1 MTLPSGIVLPG
12 EKPLTLHEVAAGL
25 YVVDNAYEYDAGFFG
40 ESPLYSKEELE
51 PAPGPRSETVKPS
64 ASSVG

>member
-12 EKPLTLHEVAAGL
+12 EKPLTLHEVVAGL

-40 ESPLYSKEELE
+40 QSPLYSKEEPELAPE
-51 PAPGPRSETVKPS
+51 PQSEVVKPS